1 MKKIMAFLL
10 SAALLFVCAG
20 CSESAPAG
28 PLQNPEP
35 TATPEPVFK
44 QIGDTITCT
53 QINGAEME
61 YTVTKVQLFD
71 HYTDAGIAK
80 EDCVFGLKDT
90 TFVLIDVQCKK
101 ISGPEWKTKDDYD
114 TMGGISLSSKEF
126 MKVKERN
133 TVLSPEM
140 CYFSGHDEVQEGEK
154 SYNWYWLDPGET
166 KTYQLGWCLH
176 DGGEMGPKDK
186 NTKLLTETDG
196 LVLRIGTGS
205 YNDSYVDLGT

>member
-1 MKKIMAFLL
+1 MKKIAAFLL
-10 SAALLFVCAG
+10 SAALLLGFAG

-28 PLQNPEP
+28 SLQNPEP
-35 TATPEPVFK
+35 TATPEPVVK

-90 TFVLIDVQCKK
+90 TFVLVDVQCKK

-114 TMGGISLSSKEF
+114 QMAGISLSSKEL
-126 MKVKERN
+126 MKDRD
-133 TVLSPEM
+133 TALSPEM

-154 SYNWYWLDPGET
+154 SYDWYWLDPGET
-166 KTYQLGWCLH
+166 KTYQLGWCLYEE
-176 DGGEMGPKDK
+176 GESGLKDQ
-186 NTKLLTETDG
+186 NVKLLTKTDG
-196 LVLRIGTGS
+196 LVLQIGIGS
-205 YNDSYVDLGT
+205 YDDPYVDLGT